1 MSNIIEIQNLS
12 KSFDGKTILN
22 NINLGIPQNGLFGIV
37 GLNGAGKT
45 TTIKCL
51 LNLIPEYEGTIL
63 IDGKTTKEAKNRSGI
78 AYMPERFSPNTNI
91 TGYEYIKTY
100 SRIYNTP
107 FKKEKVDDIAQDISL
122 DLPFLN
128 LRTKECSKGTIQKIG
143 ILACIYV
150 NVKVVILD
158 EPTSGLD
165 ILARRNLKKALVK
178 HSKEKTIIFSSHI
191 LSDVEELAQNIA
203 VIAHGDLIF
212 SGTPHDF
219 IKQNNAQN
227 IEEAFVFSS
236 CSSKI

>member
-1 MSNIIEIQNLS
+1 MSNIIEIQGLS
-12 KSFDGKTILN
+12 KIFGGKTILN
-22 NINLGIPQNGLFGIV
+22 GINLEIPQNGLFGIV

-63 IDGKTTKEAKNRSGI
+63 IDSKPTKEAKNRSII
-78 AYMPERFSPNTNI
+78 AYMPERFSPNANI

-165 ILARRNLKKALVK
+165 IIARRNLKKALVK

>member
-1 MSNIIEIQNLS
+1 MSNIIEIQGLTKTFKG
-12 KSFDGKTILN
+12 KSVLN
-22 NINLGIPQNGLFGIV
+22 NINLSIPNYGLFGIV

-63 IDGKTTKEAKNRSGI
+63 IDGKNTKEAKNRSSI
-78 AYMPERFSPNTNI
+78 AYMPERFSPNANI

-100 SRIYNTP
+100 AKIYNTP
-107 FKKEKVDDIAQDISL
+107 FSKEKVNDIAQDISL

-128 LRTKECSKGTIQKIG
+128 LKTKECSKGTIQKIG
-143 ILACIYV
+143 ILACVYV
-150 NVKVVILD
+150 NAKVIILD

-165 ILARRNLKKALVK
+165 ILARRNLKKALLK

-191 LSDVEELAQNIA
+191 LSDIEELAQNIA
-203 VIAHGDLIF
+203 VIAHGDIIF
-212 SGTPHDF
+212 SGTPFDF

-227 IEEAFVFSS
+227 IEEAFISS
-236 CSSKI
+236 CSFKV

>member
-1 MSNIIEIQNLS
+1 MSNIIEIQGLS
-12 KSFDGKTILN
+12 KSFHGKTVLN
-22 NINLGIPQNGLFGIV
+22 NINLVIPQNGLFGIV

-51 LNLIPEYEGTIL
+51 LNLMPEYEGAIL

-78 AYMPERFSPNTNI
+78 AYMPERFSPNANI

-100 SRIYNTP
+100 AKIYNSP
-107 FKKEKVDDIAQDISL
+107 FEKE
-122 DLPFLN
+122 N
-128 LRTKECSKGTIQKIG
+128 LKTKECSKGTIQKIG

-150 NVKVVILD
+150 NVRVVILD

-165 ILARRNLKKALVK
+165 ILARKNLKKALVK

-191 LSDVEELAQNIA
+191 LSDIEELAQSIA

-212 SGTPHDF
+212 KGTPFDF
-219 IKQNNAQN
+219 IKQNNAQS
-227 IEEAFVFSS
+227 IEEAFIFSS
-236 CSSKI
+236 CSSKV